1 MAVSSQRDRKV
12 ACKRTGKMMDKLLN
26 EKEASEYL
34 GISEDELK
42 ELVQQKRIPAYKIAG
57 QFLRF
62 DLKDLDALKKEKD
75 YSLFSRLKDYIY
87 YNDFYIIVAILIL
100 ILLALVFKASF

>member
-1 MAVSSQRDRKV
+1 MDR
-12 ACKRTGKMMDKLLN
+12 LLN
-26 EKEASEYL
+26 EKEASKYL
-34 GISEDELK
+34 GISEDELR
-42 ELVQQKRIPAYKIAG
+42 ELVHQKRMPAYKIAG

-62 DLKDLDALKKEKD
+62 DPKDLDAVKEKH

-100 ILLALVFKASF
+100 VLLALVFKASF